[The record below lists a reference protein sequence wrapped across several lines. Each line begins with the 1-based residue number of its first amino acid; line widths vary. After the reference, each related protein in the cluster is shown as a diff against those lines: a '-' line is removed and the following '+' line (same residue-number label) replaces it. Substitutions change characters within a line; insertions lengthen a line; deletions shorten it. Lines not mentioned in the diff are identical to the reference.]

1 MQQPTRPARAV
12 RPRNDE
18 NAVPAV
24 KAATLKSVA
33 PGKENV
39 VVKGEAKRKACGEI
53 SKQVTATSKTASL
66 KDKDAPKANKIE
78 LKEKDQIAVKNALGR
93 PAQRGTSRSTT
104 STTHATATATSHAK
118 TTIPGP
124 ARRLVKKTE
133 VYTDKRSSP
142 PKVTAAKALS
152 PKKVSKSPKV
162 KAGHIIQREARK
174 VGRYTV
180 PGSISYKNSRFDI
193 SNQLALSHIQ
203 DDNVESTEIP
213 TEETDDDATDVEGG
227 ENQETLSDE
236 EGQEDDDDDDDDFT
250 TARSKI
256 VGDNTTGVT
265 AQLLCPRYTTSDR
278 KELIEA
284 GKAFKG
290 ICEDDVWDITMVA
303 EYGEEIFEYMRK
315 LEVSAC
321 FPILISSIDIF
332 YEECLTFVCSILF
345 RIR

>member
-33 PGKENV
+33 PGKENA
-39 VVKGEAKRKACGEI
+39 VVKGEAKRRACGEI

-66 KDKDAPKANKIE
+66 KDKDPQNAPKANKIE

-104 STTHATATATSHAK
+104 STTHTAAATTSHPK

-142 PKVTAAKALS
+142 PKVTATKALS
-152 PKKVSKSPKV
+152 PKKVSKSPKA

-180 PGSISYKNSRFDI
+180 SGSITYKNSRFDI

-203 DDNVESTEIP
+203 DGDVGSAELP
-213 TEETDDDATDVEGG
+213 AEETDDDATDVEGD
-227 ENQETLSDE
+227 ENQEALSDE
-236 EGQEDDDDDDDDFT
+236 EDQEGEEDDDDFT
-250 TARSKI
+250 TARSKPA
-256 VGDNTTGVT
+256 GDNTTGVT
-265 AQLLCPRYTTSDR
+265 AQLLCPRYTAGDR

-284 GKAFKG
+284 GKDFKE

-303 EYGEEIFEYMRK
+303 EYGDEIFEYMRK
-315 LEVSAC
+315 LEVSAL
-321 FPILISSIDIF
+321 PP
-332 YEECLTFVCSILF
+332 F
-345 RIR
+345 RLVYQSFIEDA

>member
-18 NAVPAV
+18 NAVPAA
-24 KAATLKSVA
+24 KAVTLKSVA
-33 PGKENV
+33 PGKENA
-39 VVKGEAKRKACGEI
+39 VVKGEAKRRACGEI
-53 SKQVTATSKTASL
+53 SKQVTATSKTTSL
-66 KDKDAPKANKIE
+66 KDKDPQNASKANKIE

-104 STTHATATATSHAK
+104 SATHTTATTTAHGK

-133 VYTDKRSSP
+133 IYTDKRSSP

-152 PKKVSKSPKV
+152 PKKVSKSPKA
-162 KAGHIIQREARK
+162 KAGHVIQRESRK

-180 PGSISYKNSRFDI
+180 SGNITYKNSRFDI

-203 DDNVESTEIP
+203 DDNVESTEVP
-213 TEETDDDATDVEGG
+213 TEETDDDATDVEGD
-227 ENQETLSDE
+227 ENQEPLSDE
-236 EGQEDDDDDDDDFT
+236 EDQDDDDFT
-250 TARSKI
+250 TARSKPA
-256 VGDNTTGVT
+256 GDNTTGVT
-265 AQLLCPRYTTSDR
+265 AQILCPRYTVSDR

-284 GKAFKG
+284 GKDFKE

-303 EYGEEIFEYMRK
+303 EYGDEIFGYMRK
-315 LEVSAC
+315 LEVSALFLC
-321 FPILISSIDIF
+321 IVYQTLRSFMKMPNFECSF
-332 YEECLTFVCSILF
+332 YLG
-345 RIR
+345 

>member
-33 PGKENV
+33 PGKENA
-39 VVKGEAKRKACGEI
+39 VVKGEAKRRACGEI
-53 SKQVTATSKTASL
+53 SKQVTAASKTASL
-66 KDKDAPKANKIE
+66 KDPQNAPKANKIE

-104 STTHATATATSHAK
+104 STTHTTATATSQAK

-133 VYTDKRSSP
+133 IYTDKRSSP

-152 PKKVSKSPKV
+152 PKKVSKSPKA
-162 KAGHIIQREARK
+162 KAGHIIQRDARK

-180 PGSISYKNSRFDI
+180 SGSITYKNSRFDI
-193 SNQLALSHIQ
+193 SNQLVLSDIQ
-203 DDNVESTEIP
+203 DDNVESTEVP
-213 TEETDDDATDVEGG
+213 AETDDDATDVEGD
-227 ENQETLSDE
+227 ENQEGLSDE
-236 EGQEDDDDDDDDFT
+236 EDQEGEDDDDDFT
-250 TARSKI
+250 TARSKPA
-256 VGDNTTGVT
+256 GDNTTGVT
-265 AQLLCPRYTTSDR
+265 AQLLCPRYTASDR
-278 KELIEA
+278 RELIEA
-284 GKAFKG
+284 GKDFKE

-303 EYGEEIFEYMRK
+303 EYGDEIFEYMRK
-315 LEVSAC
+315 LEVSSNFAV
-321 FPILISSIDIF
+321 F
-332 YEECLTFVCSILF
+332 YEGCLTFECSFSLD
-345 RIR
+345 